1 MHIKPKTWIKTD
13 FVALMCLCSRYI
25 HNKIYESKFYFYCRI
40 AEWYSFLLPLVVT
53 VICCFHFNSYD
64 GKVVYY
70 SIQWKFHRRHS
81 IPFLPSRRIWQK
93 KTRPLML
100 LMQCSFFL
108 LLWPK
113 EEHSN
118 GKRQKSEC
126 EKQVIVKF
134 GCEKKSE
141 MNKLCISCSIHTRMR
156 FFLAHTHYKCTHMQW
171 PITHLHGRA

>member
-93 KTRPLML
+93 KNTTINVAYAMFVFSPPMTERRTFKWETTEKWMRKTSNSEIW
-100 LMQCSFFL
+100 MWKEKRNEQTVYFL
-108 LLWPK
+108 
-113 EEHSN
+113 
-118 GKRQKSEC
+118 
-126 EKQVIVKF
+126 
-134 GCEKKSE
+134 
-141 MNKLCISCSIHTRMR
+141 
-156 FFLAHTHYKCTHMQW
+156 
-171 PITHLHGRA
+171 

>member
-1 MHIKPKTWIKTD
+1 MIFISLASCCYSNLLFSFQFIWWK
-13 FVALMCLCSRYI
+13 SRLLFDSM
-25 HNKIYESKFYFYCRI
+25 KISSS
-40 AEWYSFLLPLVVT
+40 SF
-53 VICCFHFNSYD
+53 
-64 GKVVYY
+64 Y
-70 SIQWKFHRRHS
+70 SISALAQNMT
-81 IPFLPSRRIWQK
+81 K

-134 GCEKKSE
+134 GCEMKSE

>member
-1 MHIKPKTWIKTD
+1 MIFISLASCCYSNLLFSFQFIWWK
-13 FVALMCLCSRYI
+13 SRLLFDSM
-25 HNKIYESKFYFYCRI
+25 KISSS
-40 AEWYSFLLPLVVT
+40 SF
-53 VICCFHFNSYD
+53 
-64 GKVVYY
+64 Y
-70 SIQWKFHRRHS
+70 SISALAQNMT
-81 IPFLPSRRIWQK
+81 K

-156 FFLAHTHYKCTHMQW
+156 FFLAHTHYNCTHMQW